1 MCSSDLNG
9 RQAKAGELVVMDYA
23 GALDYLAI
31 DITRTWPV
39 SGRFTAAQQRAY
51 ETVLEAQLAMIAL
64 MKPGATRAALR
75 AAGEQ
80 VFRDRGFDPRY
91 AYSGHFVGMSVHDV
105 GDWEAPLEA
114 GMVLAIEPMIDLPD
128 QAMHI
133 RVEDTVRITATGVE
147 VLTAAAPKVIPELLR
162 LRSEEQHV

>member
-1 MCSSDLNG
+1 
-9 RQAKAGELVVMDYA
+9 
-23 GALDYLAI
+23 
-31 DITRTWPV
+31 
-39 SGRFTAAQQRAY
+39 
-51 ETVLEAQLAMIAL
+51 MIAL

-162 LRSEEQHV
+162 LAQGRPRP